1 MMRVGIG
8 FDVHPFVSGRELV
21 LGGVKIPYTMGLE
34 GHSDADALTHAICD
48 AILGALAEGD
58 IGTHFPDTDPIY
70 KGICSLNLLRDVIRL
85 MQSEAYRVINIDATI
100 VCEEPKLASYMAS
113 MKENIQHICGA
124 GSVVNIK
131 ATRNERMGF
140 IGRKEGLACIA
151 VALLAEFDGIV

>member
-1 MMRVGIG
+1 MIRVGIG
-8 FDVHPFVSGRELV
+8 FDVHPFVNGRQLV
-21 LGGVKIPYTMGLE
+21 LGGVKIPHDKGLD

-58 IGTHFPDTDPIY
+58 IGAHFPDTDPIY

-85 MQSEAYRVINIDATI
+85 MQTEAYRVINIDATI
-100 VCEEPKLASYMAS
+100 VCEEPKLAPYMAP
-113 MKENIQHICGA
+113 MKENIQQICGSS
-124 GSVVNIK
+124 SVINIK

-151 VALLAEFDGIV
+151 VALLAEVDGII